1 MKKMT
6 RLLALILALT
16 MLSTV
21 AVGAAA
27 TDTGAQGVYDI
38 VCDSG
43 YTLTPLTAAGGSI
56 EAVDRLIG
64 SETEQVYQDTAKFTL
79 TFTGKTD
86 VQYVVFLLSPGT
98 TVPTK
103 DSIRYIDQKADG
115 ASMSFTIYPDDITE
129 PGKYGIYLSSSENA
143 YEEIAT
149 FVVTE
154 PPYMLG
160 DANSDK
166 TVSAGD
172 ASKILQYVAKLTTLT
187 DAEKKAAMVSDDAE
201 ISAGDASLILQK
213 VAKLITI
220 FPIERP

>member
-21 AVGAAA
+21 AVGAEGS
-27 TDTGAQGVYDI
+27 DAQGVYDI

-64 SETEQVYQDTAKFTL
+64 SETEQVYQDAAKFTL
-79 TFTGKTD
+79 TFEGKTD
-86 VQYVVFLLSPGT
+86 VQYVVFLLSPGA

-154 PPYMLG
+154 PPKPAYLLG
-160 DANSDK
+160 DVNKDTFITS
-166 TVSAGD
+166 T
-172 ASKILQYVAKLTTLT
+172 
-187 DAEKKAAMVSDDAE
+187 
-201 ISAGDASLILQK
+201 DASLILQY
-213 VAKLITI
+213 VVGIVSLDDISKLAADTSRDTYITSTDASLI
-220 FPIERP
+220 LQYIVGIITEF